1 MVSDNTFNRR
11 SPHMPRQ
18 MLEEYKRIILE
29 TQGRV
34 LEDGEA
40 ELEAMYVLQGTV
52 FLIELRVKEL
62 QREKLHRILTN
73 GFKEP
78 KLGPVDSEFF
88 G

>member
-1 MVSDNTFNRR
+1 
-11 SPHMPRQ
+11 MPRHT
-18 MLEEYKRIILE
+18 LEEYKKIILE

-34 LEDGEA
+34 LEDDEA
-40 ELEAMYVLQGTV
+40 ELEAMNVIKGTA
-52 FLIELRVKEL
+52 FLIELKVRRL
-62 QREKLHRILTN
+62 QREKLHRLLTN

>member
-1 MVSDNTFNRR
+1 MVSDDIFDHR
-11 SPHMPRQ
+11 SPHMPRHT
-18 MLEEYKRIILE
+18 LEEYKKIILE

-34 LEDGEA
+34 LEDDEA
-40 ELEAMYVLQGTV
+40 ELEAMNVIKGTA
-52 FLIELRVKEL
+52 FLIELKVRRL
-62 QREKLHRILTN
+62 QREKLHRLLTN